1 MTTISENNLDV
12 KNLKPSTKPNGNG
25 MYPCVYQITKG
36 DMWMAFIVDHQTAD
50 LGENRVKITGPKYE
64 DEVHYD
70 GEVVSLD
77 RGRIIWSLLIS
88 EGWQRNRIPSN
99 DVRDWIPGKVYPD

>member
-1 MTTISENNLDV
+1 MTTTSENNLDV

-36 DMWMAFIVDHQTAD
+36 DMWMSFIVDHQTAD
-50 LGENRVKITGPKYE
+50 LGENRVKITGPKY
-64 DEVHYD
+64 DGEVHYF

-77 RGRIIWSLLIS
+77 RGRMIWSLLIS
-88 EGWQRNRIPSN
+88 EGWQRNRN
-99 DVRDWIPGKVYPD
+99 RYVTK

>member
-1 MTTISENNLDV
+1 VTTTSENNLDV

-25 MYPCVYQITKG
+25 MYPCVYKLTKG
-36 DMWMAFIVDHQTAD
+36 DMWMSFIVDHQTTD
-50 LGENRVKITGPKYE
+50 LGENRVKITGPNLHG
-64 DEVHYD
+64 EVHYF

-88 EGWQRNRIPSN
+88 EGWQRNRY
-99 DVRDWIPGKVYPD
+99 VAK